1 MDGAPR
7 SLPTGSSAKPHEE
20 HLQFLSRLGL
30 YIPWKA
36 CQGTSS
42 TSNILMP
49 LIHTLFRVVSRCKLC
64 MQEQAIED
72 LKQAHSQRLAKME
85 GQNKWLSK
93 RVAVLSDQMGWLC
106 EASLRHVEAPHACMQ
121 VCPRSLATLRNPS
134 LFIAKRVACRL
145 SVRGLHGNEAAEQ
158 LYVNSLQGLSVL
170 LLPRDVPVRMRL
182 QSCTHTRWCTR
193 HLSSPHAC
201 WSM

>member
-1 MDGAPR
+1 MQVGSILRYYELRNAKLRAVLPWMVHHDLCRLAHQQSHTRSTFSFSAVWDYIFPGRRAKVPRAP
-7 SLPTGSSAKPHEE
+7 A
-20 HLQFLSRLGL
+20 
-30 YIPWKA
+30 
-36 CQGTSS
+36 
-42 TSNILMP
+42 NILMP

-121 VCPRSLATLRNPS
+121 VCPRSLA
-134 LFIAKRVACRL
+134 
-145 SVRGLHGNEAAEQ
+145 
-158 LYVNSLQGLSVL
+158 VL
-170 LLPRDVPVRMRL
+170 
-182 QSCTHTRWCTR
+182 C
-193 HLSSPHAC
+193 
-201 WSM
+201 